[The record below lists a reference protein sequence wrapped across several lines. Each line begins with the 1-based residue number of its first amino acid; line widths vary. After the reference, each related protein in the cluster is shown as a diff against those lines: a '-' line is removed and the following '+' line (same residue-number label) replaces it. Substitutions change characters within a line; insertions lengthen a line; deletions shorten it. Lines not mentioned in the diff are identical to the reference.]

1 MKRKRHGYGHVAF
14 SFILCTLLLL
24 STFSPQFALANSNSK
39 ASITLYESLEEESS
53 EEASKNVNTKVD
65 KKLNDQFNKEK
76 TVTFLLK
83 LIDQVDT
90 NKVAIETAKK
100 AKAQKQTAAKTELMK
115 RSAVVSTLRAK
126 ANETQHSI
134 KTYLNQ
140 EMKKGNVKEFQS
152 FYIVNGMAVTGTKE
166 VMDKL
171 ATFPEVEKILPN
183 ETVQMIP
190 NESSN
195 TSTQPTADPQEE
207 TQTNTQAFTRVE
219 TQTDTREDT
228 QTDTQRDTQTDT
240 TSVPW
245 NLAKIDVPQVWK
257 MGFDGTGTVVAIID
271 TGVQWDH
278 PALKE
283 KYRGYNPANPDQPDH
298 TFSWFDA
305 VNGKPTPYDD
315 SKQGTRGTGIMVGS
329 EPNGSNQ
336 IGVAPGAKWIAV
348 KATKGYGGSGTQ
360 VDLLE
365 AGEWILAPKDAEGN
379 PHPEKAPDV
388 VNNSWGSV
396 IEGVDEWFR
405 PMVQNWRAAE
415 IFPVFAAGNSSYKE
429 GLIWTP
435 ANYPESF
442 AVGYTDSNNLRGF
455 NSGRGPS
462 TFGVMK
468 PDISAPGENIRS
480 SDLGGSYSTLSFTMW
495 GAPHIS
501 GVVSLMKQAN
511 PSLTVDE
518 IEKILKDSATPLTDS
533 TYPTSPNNGYGHG
546 LVNAYM
552 AVSSITSGLGLVQGQ
567 VGYEGQDT
575 ENPTYEHTAPTENF
589 ANMTLPLTVQVQ
601 DNVSVRRV
609 ELEYRASETA
619 EWQTVAATRTAGNYK
634 SGTYQAVIPADAIQ
648 VPTLTY
654 RWHITD
660 YGQNP
665 VTSDDYKVP
674 VKAGISTGYYQDFE
688 SIPNGWTSYGTK
700 NSWEWGVPAYDNG
713 PATAASGEKV
723 YGTKLSGQYDAK
735 ANMSLMMP
743 RIIVPEGNTYLQF
756 KDWYQIESGYDNGY
770 VLVST
775 DKQNWQQLSSI
786 TGNSLEWTQ
795 RQIDLTA
802 YAGQEIYI
810 AFNLTTDNLGQRAG
824 WYIDDVALSNTALTT
839 ANVELEDAGQ
849 LENSDTIKTIKT
861 QNVMAPTAAITPAA
875 VQPMTLPLEATV
887 SVLESGRS
895 AITNPVDGG
904 FTMRHPAGEFTLR
917 AESYGY
923 VSSDQ
928 RVKIPKEGTL
938 DANFTLK
945 PASKGTVNGTVTNK
959 QTGQPLANATLSLI
973 EDAVIQP
980 VQTDENGHF
989 TITAYE
995 GTYTLHVSAPFFFAQ
1010 DITISIPANGQSE
1023 QNVGLPPFVG
1033 YSSEIGYDDGT
1044 AENAKSWN
1052 APGNAWAV
1060 KISLPDGKKS
1070 ALVTAGLVRFW
1081 DKGWPSPGGT
1091 DFKLAI
1097 YDNSGNLG
1105 APGKL
1110 IAGPFDSTAL
1120 TNGQW
1125 SAVDLSNESI
1135 FVNDDF
1141 YFVYIQ
1147 EGLYPYSPGLA
1158 IDTNSKSAGRSWE
1171 MLSGVWIPFS
1181 QAQGNIM
1188 IRAQVQYEAMT
1199 PVITTPKDA
1208 AITNQST
1215 FTVEGQASPATQ
1227 VHLFNKGKEE
1237 ATTTAREDG
1246 TFSVDVP
1253 LQKGEN
1259 VLTAISSS
1267 NQGSTDPSEPVK
1279 ITLDQE
1285 KPELT
1290 ITKPAD
1296 GFKTNQKAVTIE
1308 GKVTDLHL
1316 SEVTINGQKVNVT
1329 EDGSYSLRLL
1339 LKNGKN
1345 EFTVTA
1351 KDRAGNETS
1360 KRVTIY
1366 AKFTPPAITNLKPA
1380 QDVVINKGNK
1390 LTVELDSE
1398 PGISGSFIVRLP
1410 STYAAAATTTKTTTA
1425 TATSVEI
1432 PLTEQGKGHYVGT
1445 WTAPKDKINGAV
1457 IEVVM
1462 RDDYGNESRQTAAG
1476 KVYVNVKPR

>member
-1 MKRKRHGYGHVAF
+1 MSGGIKLIKRKRHGYGHVSF
-14 SFILCTLLLL
+14 SFILCALLLL
-24 STFSPQFALANSNSK
+24 STFLPQFALANSNSK
-39 ASITLYESLEEESS
+39 ASITLDESS
-53 EEASKNVNTKVD
+53 DAASKNVNTKVD
-65 KKLNDQFNKEK
+65 KELNDQFNKEK

-83 LIDQVDT
+83 LKDQVDT
-90 NKVAIETAKK
+90 NKVAIETSKK

-126 ANETQHSI
+126 ANETQYSI

-140 EMKKGNVKEFQS
+140 EKNKGNVKEFQS
-152 FYIVNGMAVTGTKE
+152 FYIVNGMAVTGTKQ

-195 TSTQPTADPQEE
+195 TSTPSTADAQAE
-207 TQTNTQAFTRVE
+207 TQTNTQAVTGAE
-219 TQTDTREDT
+219 TQTDT
-228 QTDTQRDTQTDT
+228 QADTQTDT
-240 TSVPW
+240 TSVGW
-245 NLAKIDVPQVWK
+245 NLARIDAPNVWK
-257 MGFDGTGTVVAIID
+257 MGFDGTGTVVASID

-298 TFSWFDA
+298 TFNWFDA
-305 VNGKPTPYDD
+305 IDGSSTPVDRT
-315 SKQGTRGTGIMVGS
+315 KQGTGVTGIMVGS

-336 IGVAPGAKWIAV
+336 IGVAPGAKWISVRAF
-348 KATKGYGGSGTQ
+348 TNYGGTGTQ

-388 VNNSWGSV
+388 VNNSWGKV
-396 IEGVDEWFR
+396 QEGVDEWFR

-429 GLIWTP
+429 GLIWNP

-442 AVGYTDSNNLRGF
+442 AVGVTDRNNLREF

-462 TFGVMK
+462 SYGVMK
-468 PDISAPGENIRS
+468 PDISAPGEKIRTS
-480 SDLGGSYSTLSFTMW
+480 SPGGSYSEVRMTMF
-495 GAPHIS
+495 GAPHVS
-501 GVVSLMKQAN
+501 GVVALMKQAN

-552 AVSSITSGLGLVQGQ
+552 AVSSITSGLGSVQGQ
-567 VGYEGQDT
+567 VGHEGQDT
-575 ENPTYEHTAPTENF
+575 ENPTYQHTAPTENF

-609 ELEYRASETA
+609 ELQYRASETA
-619 EWQTVAATRTAGNYK
+619 EWQTAEATRTAGNYK

-660 YGQNP
+660 YGQNA

-674 VKAGISTGYYQDFE
+674 VKEGISTGYYQDFE

-700 NSWEWGVPAYDNG
+700 NNWEWGVPAYDKG

-723 YGTKLSGQYDAK
+723 YGTKLSGQYDPK

-775 DKQNWQQLSSI
+775 DKQNWEQLSSI

-802 YAGQEIYI
+802 YAGQQIYI
-810 AFNLTTDNLGQRAG
+810 AFNLTTDELGQRAG

-839 ANVELEDAGQ
+839 VNAELEDARQ
-849 LENSDTIKTIKT
+849 LENSDTIKTIKI

-895 AITNPVDGG
+895 AITNPVDGS

-928 RVKIPKEGTL
+928 RVKIPKNGAL

-945 PASKGTVNGTVTNK
+945 PAQKGTVNGTVTNK

-989 TITAYE
+989 SITAYE
-995 GTYTLHVSAPFFFAQ
+995 GTYTLHVYAPFFFAQ

-1023 QNVGLPPFVG
+1023 QNVALQPFVG

-1044 AENAKSWN
+1044 AEAAVAWN
-1052 APGNAWAV
+1052 VNSVGRAAAV
-1060 KISLPDGKKS
+1060 KISLPEGKKS
-1070 ALVTAGLVRFW
+1070 ALVTAGQFFFY
-1081 DKGWPSPGGT
+1081 DKGWPTPGGSGKE
-1091 DFKLAI
+1091 FKFAI
-1097 YDNSGNLG
+1097 YDTSGPNG
-1105 APGKL
+1105 APGKQ
-1110 IAGPFDSTAL
+1110 IAGPFKSTAL

-1125 SAVDLSNESI
+1125 TVVDLSNESLI
-1135 FVNDDF
+1135 VNGDF
-1141 YFVYIQ
+1141 YFVYLQ
-1147 EGLYPYSPGLA
+1147 EGVMPNIPGLA
-1158 IDTNSKSAGRSWE
+1158 IDKSRTNTGHSWE
-1171 MLSGVWIPFS
+1171 NLAGTWVPLTYPN
-1181 QAQGNIM
+1181 GNIM

-1208 AITNQST
+1208 ANTNQST
-1215 FTVEGQASPATQ
+1215 ITVEGQASPATK
-1227 VHLFNKGKEE
+1227 VHLFNKGKEV

-1246 TFSVDVP
+1246 TFSVDVN
-1253 LQKGEN
+1253 LQNGEN

-1279 ITLDQE
+1279 ITLDQA

-1296 GFKTNQKAVTIE
+1296 GFKINQKAVTIE
-1308 GKVTDLHL
+1308 GKATDLSL
-1316 SEVTINGQKVNVT
+1316 SEVTINGQKANVT
-1329 EDGSYSLRLL
+1329 EDGTYSLRLL
-1339 LKNGKN
+1339 LNSGVNK
-1345 EFTVTA
+1345 FTVTA

-1360 KRVTIY
+1360 KGVTIY
-1366 AKFTPPAITNLKPA
+1366 AKFNPPAITNLKPA
-1380 QDVVINKGNK
+1380 QDVVINKGDK

-1398 PGISGSFIVRLP
+1398 HGISGSFIVRLP

-1425 TATSVEI
+1425 AATSVEI
-1432 PLTEQGKGHYVGT
+1432 PLTEQGNGHYVGT
-1445 WTAPKDKINGAV
+1445 WTAPKDKIKGAL

-1462 RDDYGNESRQTAAG
+1462 RDAYGNESRKTAAG
-1476 KVYVNVKPR
+1476 KVYVNVKP

>member
-1 MKRKRHGYGHVAF
+1 MKRNRHGLVAVNL
-14 SFILCTLLLL
+14 ILCMLLLV
-24 STFSPQFALANSNSK
+24 STFLPQFALANSNSK
-39 ASITLYESLEEESS
+39 ASITLHESS
-53 EEASKNVNTKVD
+53 EAVSSEAASKNVNTKVD
-65 KKLNDQFNKEK
+65 KKLNDQFNKDK

-83 LIDQVDT
+83 LKDQVDT
-90 NKVAIETAKK
+90 NKVASETAKK
-100 AKAQKQTAAKTELMK
+100 AKSQKQTAAKTELMK
-115 RSAVVSTLRAK
+115 RSAVVSTLRAT
-126 ANETQHSI
+126 ANETQYSI

-140 EMKKGNVKEFQS
+140 EKEKGNVKEFQS
-152 FYIVNGMAVTGTKE
+152 FYIVNGMAVTGTKQ

-195 TSTQPTADPQEE
+195 TSTQPTADAKAE
-207 TQTNTQAFTRVE
+207 TQTDTQA
-219 TQTDTREDT
+219 DTREDT
-228 QTDTQRDTQTDT
+228 QTDT
-240 TSVPW
+240 TSVEW
-245 NLAKIDVPQVWK
+245 NIAKIDAPNVWK
-257 MGFDGTGTVVAIID
+257 MGFDGTGTVVASID

-298 TFSWFDA
+298 TFNWFDA
-305 VNGKPTPYDD
+305 VNGSSTPNDTT
-315 SKQGTRGTGIMVGS
+315 KQGTRVTGIMVGS

-348 KATKGYGGSGTQ
+348 KAFSSYGGSGTQ

-396 IEGVDEWFR
+396 QEGVDEWFR

-455 NSGRGPS
+455 HSGRGPS
-462 TFGVMK
+462 AYGVMK

-480 SDLGGSYSTLSFTMW
+480 SDLRGSYSTLSLTMF

-501 GVVSLMKQAN
+501 GVVALMKQVN
-511 PSLTVDE
+511 PSLSVDE

-552 AVSSITSGLGLVQGQ
+552 AVSSITSGLGRVQGQ
-567 VGYEGQDT
+567 VGHEGQDT

-589 ANMTLPLTVQVQ
+589 ENMTLPLTVQVQ

-654 RWHITD
+654 RWRITD
-660 YGQNP
+660 YGQNA

-700 NSWEWGVPAYDNG
+700 NTWQWGVPAYDNG

-723 YGTKLSGQYDAK
+723 YGTKLSGQYDAR

-810 AFNLTTDNLGQRAG
+810 AFNLTTDELGQRAG

-839 ANVELEDAGQ
+839 ANVELEDARQ
-849 LENSDTIKTIKT
+849 LENSDTIKTIKI

-875 VQPMTLPLEATV
+875 EQPMTLPLEATV
-887 SVLESGRS
+887 SALESGRS
-895 AITNPVDGG
+895 AITNPVDGS
-904 FTMRHPAGEFTLR
+904 FTMRHSAGEFTLR

-923 VSSDQ
+923 VSSEQ
-928 RVKIPKEGTL
+928 RVKIPKDGTL
-938 DANFTLK
+938 DANFILK

-989 TITAYE
+989 SITAYE
-995 GTYTLHVSAPFFFAQ
+995 GTYTLHVSAPFFFTQ

-1044 AENAKSWN
+1044 AENAKSWSVTEK
-1052 APGNAWAV
+1052 NAWAV
-1060 KISLPDGKKS
+1060 KISLPEGKKS

-1097 YDNSGNLG
+1097 YDNSGNQG
-1105 APGKL
+1105 GPGKQ

-1125 SAVDLSNESI
+1125 SVVDLSNESI

-1141 YFVYIQ
+1141 YFVYLQ
-1147 EGLYPYSPGLA
+1147 EGVYPNAPGLA
-1158 IDTNSKSAGRSWE
+1158 IDTNSKSAGRSWQ
-1171 MLSGVWIPFS
+1171 MQNGVWVPFP
-1181 QAQGNIM
+1181 QNQGNIM

-1279 ITLDQE
+1279 ITLDQA

-1339 LKNGKN
+1339 LNSGENK
-1345 EFTVTA
+1345 FTVTA

-1360 KRVTIY
+1360 KGVAIY
-1366 AKFTPPAITNLKPA
+1366 AKFNPPAITNLKPA

-1398 PGISGSFIVRLP
+1398 HGISGSFIVRLP
-1410 STYAAAATTTKTTTA
+1410 STYAAEATTTTKTTTATA

-1432 PLTEQGKGHYVGT
+1432 PLTEQGNGHYVGT

-1462 RDDYGNESRQTAAG
+1462 RDAYGNESRQIADG
-1476 KVYVNVKPR
+1476 KVYVNVRPK